1 MVSVPQ
7 LGSLH
12 LFSIPDNG
20 LSWED
25 CVAVNNAGCLS
36 PETKSQDAA
45 QAGLKL
51 FPTFHCLSV
60 GVSRVSNRAQQ

>member
-25 CVAVNNAGCLS
+25 CVAVNNDGCLS
-36 PETKSQDAA
+36 LLRQ
-45 QAGLKL
+45 GLSMQPRL
-51 FPTFHCLSV
+51 
-60 GVSRVSNRAQQ
+60 A